1 MKITMF
7 KNVWEKDT
15 PHHVSVFTALE
26 RVKKGNSQE
35 LIEQVREG
43 NKEVKKS
50 LPVVCFSGEFSS
62 RSDDALFEHSGLIV
76 LDFDHIDVQ
85 KSKSLL
91 ATDEF
96 VFAVWVSPSGDGLKA
111 LIRITNPERHRDH
124 FRALKSYFDKSYG
137 LDVDESGINE
147 SRACFE
153 SYDPDIIVNSDSKK
167 FGAFQSEMAELQVAK
182 QDGITT
188 DYMKLNLA
196 AMMIRKAEDGE
207 KHHMLLKASRL
218 VGGFIGAGR
227 IEEDEA
233 VRVLMREISKKDIDS
248 EKAAMDTIRDGIEE
262 GKQDPIRDVLASEK
276 DVKREIMINDG
287 DMSFISSDD
296 EDSKWIEKFANGE
309 IELGL
314 TTGNEDFDKHF
325 RYKKNLLIMNGHSN
339 VGKTTVA
346 LYMMVNASI
355 RHDWTWVIYSSENKT
370 ASIKMKL
377 MEFASNRKV
386 GSMTYQQRKT
396 AFEWVRKHFV
406 IIGNKDV
413 YSYTDILVFM
423 EKVMTQQQLDGCFI
437 DPYNSLKLDL
447 SQAGGNSHDYH
458 YQAASEFLT
467 FSNSND
473 VAVWVNMHAVT
484 EAQRR
489 KGDDGLP
496 TAPYAEDTEGGGK
509 FVNRADTFITVHR
522 KIQSPDPH
530 VRRTSEWHV
539 RKEREQETGG
549 EPTPFDSP
557 LTMSMNSSATAFI
570 VGNNGKTLFE
580 PLGNQFE
587 EYRAFNINSNLSFLQ
602 E

>member
-7 KNVWEKDT
+7 KNVWEKDA
-15 PHHVSVFTALE
+15 PHYVSVFTALE
-26 RVKKGNSQE
+26 RVKKGNSKE
-35 LIEQVREG
+35 LIEQVRSG
-43 NKEVKKS
+43 NKEAKKS

-85 KSKSLL
+85 QSKSLL

-153 SYDPDIIVNSDSKK
+153 SYDPDVIINSDSKK

-182 QDGITT
+182 QDGIAT

-196 AMMIRKAEDGE
+196 AVMIRKAEDGE
-207 KHHMLLKASRL
+207 KHHVLLKASRL

-233 VRVLMREISKKDIDS
+233 IRVLMREISKKDIDS
-248 EKAAMDTIRDGIEE
+248 EQSAMNTIRDGIEE

-276 DVKREIMINDG
+276 DVKREMMINDG

-314 TTGNEDFDKHF
+314 TTGNEDFDKYF

-346 LYMMVNASI
+346 LYMMVNASL
-355 RHDWTWVIYSSENKT
+355 RHNWTWVIYSSENKT

-377 MEFASNRKV
+377 MEFATNRKV

-396 AFEWVRKHFV
+396 SFEWVSKHFV
-406 IIGNKDV
+406 IISNKDV
-413 YSYTDILVFM
+413 YNYTDILVFM
-423 EKVMTQQQLDGCFI
+423 EKVMTQQRMDGCFI

-467 FSNSND
+467 FSNAND

-530 VRRTSEWHV
+530 TRRTSEWHV

-570 VGNNGKTLFE
+570 VGNNGEKLFE

-587 EYRAFNINSNLSFLQ
+587 EYRAFNINSNLSFLA